1 MPMPTSEVAMP
12 TALLVRPLVEE
23 LAHAHVSSCFWDVV
37 RCRWSCPT
45 GGAARPTTEASRQ

>member
-1 MPMPTSEVAMP
+1 MPTSEVAMP